1 MDAKYLAEIK
11 AREQAATPGP
21 WKVGISALI
30 TDANGHALFF
40 GEDAKG
46 NADFI
51 AHARTDI
58 PALISEVEQMTK
70 QLEEWRTTYIRMK
83 EQWKHD
89 CDLLVQAGNDNAAK
103 DQQIATL
110 KKALELASK
119 FIVEYGRVDQFL
131 CDDIPDPIHLKHQPK
146 NNGDYANRPCIKCVQ
161 EYFTLLGAVE

>member
-1 MDAKYLAEIK
+1 MDTEYLAEIK

-58 PALISEVEQMTK
+58 PALVAEVERLK
-70 QLEEWRTTYIRMK
+70 AESEEWRNAYIRMK
-83 EQWKHD
+83 EDWKHD
-89 CDLLVQAGNDNAAK
+89 CDLLVQAGTEN
-103 DQQIATL
+103 ATL
-110 KKALELASK
+110 KKALKIAIRRAYPHAS
-119 FIVEYGRVDQFL
+119 
-131 CDDIPDPIHLKHQPK
+131 PDTVKAAAACLIEE
-146 NNGDYANRPCIKCVQ
+146 AREQ
-161 EYFTLLGAVE
+161 EAATC

>member
-1 MDAKYLAEIK
+1 MMDAKQLAEIK

-21 WKVGISALI
+21 WDADTPPYVTIQKSEYVINAICAVGVCEQNIK
-30 TDANGHALFF
+30 D
-40 GEDAKG
+40 
-46 NADFI
+46 ADFI

-70 QLEEWRTTYIRMK
+70 QFEEWRTTYIRMK

-110 KKALELASK
+110 EKALELKCEDQSD
-119 FIVEYGRVDQFL
+119 VDL
-131 CDDIPDPIHLKHQPK
+131 MIS
-146 NNGDYANRPCIKCVQ
+146 YAKQAQ
-161 EYFTLLGAVE
+161 EVSS

>member
-11 AREQAATPGP
+11 AREQAVTPGP

-70 QLEEWRTTYIRMK
+70 QFEEWRTTYIRMK

-110 KKALELASK
+110 KKALELAVESSQNA
-119 FIVEYGRVDQFL
+119 FIQLANAGVLTIKHIGSVKENFEYWIQ
-131 CDDIPDPIHLKHQPK
+131 Q
-146 NNGDYANRPCIKCVQ
+146 AQ
-161 EYFTLLGAVE
+161 EQEATT

>member
-11 AREQAATPGP
+11 AREQGAAQGP

-30 TDANGHALFF
+30 TDAYGHALFF

-58 PALISEVEQMTK
+58 PALISEVERLNVIAEQRY
-70 QLEEWRTTYIRMK
+70 QLYDGALTT
-83 EQWKHD
+83 
-89 CDLLVQAGNDNAAK
+89 
-103 DQQIATL
+103 IATL
-110 KKALELASK
+110 EKALELASK